1 MLLRFAGDPSSP
13 VFRRGLIRSLAIGLA
28 VSLAVLFLS
37 RTHLLRT
44 FELRTLDGR
53 FLLRGERPASSPVT
67 VVFIGDDSIDA
78 LGRWPWSW
86 DYHALLIDIL
96 TRAGAKA
103 ILFDILFTES
113 PGADADALLAL
124 AAKSSGRAYFCSFFE
139 PDPNSREE
147 SSGTRLARAK
157 GLHLP
162 LESIRAAAAGVG
174 HCVAWPD
181 IDGSTRRYPL
191 AIRHGNSI
199 HPSLPLLAAA
209 AALGIPPE
217 RFDLSR
223 PDAIVLPVP
232 GKPVAIPVDAEGLT
246 QIDFTGG
253 IETFPSYSFAQVL
266 QADQFPERAPLDLS
280 VFRDRIVLVGATF
293 TGNTD
298 IRPTP
303 FSSSFPMMLIQA
315 TAMDDILSG
324 RFLHRPPTS
333 LFVAVWLLS
342 GTLLGGLVFIF
353 RPLISAAVGLA
364 AGTAYLGG
372 TIFLFDRYQLHVDMV
387 GPLLTVALVQIAVV
401 TMRHFIED
409 RQAREIRGI
418 FSAYVSDVVVDEII
432 AHPEL
437 ARLGGERREITI
449 LFCDIRGF
457 TAYAEQ
463 NSPEEV
469 VEVLNQYFGAMT
481 EVILKW
487 EGTLDKFIGDAIM
500 AFWNAPLRQE
510 NHAERAVRCAL
521 DMARGMD
528 ELRRKWSDA
537 GKTPLNFGI
546 GVDTGEVLVGNV
558 GAERKMDYTVIGDHV
573 NLASRVESLNK
584 EFGSRILITEE
595 TALRCPGLLDGTAFG
610 HLEVQVT
617 SVGAVTVKGKSRP
630 VTIYRLL
637 GLDHPSDNRG

>member
-1 MLLRFAGDPSSP
+1 MLRLAGDPSSP

-28 VSLAVLFLS
+28 ISLAVLFLS

-53 FLLRGERPASSPVT
+53 FLLRGERPALSPVS

-139 PDPNSREE
+139 PDPNAREE
-147 SSGTRLARAK
+147 PSGTRLTRAK

-191 AIRHGNSI
+191 AVRHGSSI

-209 AALGIPPE
+209 ASLGIPPD

-223 PDAIVLPVP
+223 PDSIVLPVP
-232 GKPVAIPVDAEGLT
+232 GKPVVIPVDAEGLT

-253 IETFPSYSFAQVL
+253 IETFPSYSFTQVL
-266 QADQFPERAPLDLS
+266 QADQFPDRAPFDLS

-298 IRPTP
+298 MRPTP
-303 FSSSFPMMLIQA
+303 FSSAFPMMLIQA
-315 TAMDDILSG
+315 TAMEDILSG
-324 RFLHRPPTS
+324 RFLHHPPTS

-364 AGTAYLGG
+364 AGCGVPRRDHPPLQPLPAARRDGRAVADRGPGADRRGHHAPLHRGAAGPGDPGDLLGLCQRCG
-372 TIFLFDRYQLHVDMV
+372 GRPDHSQPRTGAPWRRAPGDHH
-387 GPLLTVALVQIAVV
+387 PLL
-401 TMRHFIED
+401 RHPRFHHL
-409 RQAREIRGI
+409 RRA
-418 FSAYVSDVVVDEII
+418 
-432 AHPEL
+432 EL
-437 ARLGGERREITI
+437 ARGGG
-449 LFCDIRGF
+449 RG
-457 TAYAEQ
+457 
-463 NSPEEV
+463 PE
-469 VEVLNQYFGAMT
+469 
-481 EVILKW
+481 
-487 EGTLDKFIGDAIM
+487 
-500 AFWNAPLRQE
+500 P
-510 NHAERAVRCAL
+510 
-521 DMARGMD
+521 
-528 ELRRKWSDA
+528 S
-537 GKTPLNFGI
+537 
-546 GVDTGEVLVGNV
+546 
-558 GAERKMDYTVIGDHV
+558 
-573 NLASRVESLNK
+573 
-584 EFGSRILITEE
+584 
-595 TALRCPGLLDGTAFG
+595 
-610 HLEVQVT
+610 T
-617 SVGAVTVKGKSRP
+617 SGR
-630 VTIYRLL
+630 
-637 GLDHPSDNRG
+637 